1 MKKDKGRDAV
11 VLDRKKYFEKCINLS
26 STDQVT
32 KISNHQK
39 KIRGCPYEAG

>member
-32 KISNHQK
+32 KISNHPK
-39 KIRGCPYEAG
+39 RIRSCSYEAG